1 MRNILVKI
9 LIISGFCNYSFSQ
22 EIFTKHFS
30 ISYKVK
36 PYRTIEGKSLFVPL
50 TSNSSLSSD
59 DFLPYWSKSIQISN
73 SSTLESIEIKNQV
86 WEKIQEKVS
95 AEVINAIPEK
105 FSLKSKEVDARKTK
119 QVLFAFVPLKLE
131 GNEVYYLKDFD
142 IEIKTSSNKVP
153 IQKKSSSTTLN
164 SVLRSGDWHKLA
176 ILNDGVYKISYSF
189 LKQMGVDVSN
199 LNSNWLNIYGNG
211 VGLLSE
217 DNSAA
222 KPDDLIK
229 NAIKVVDGGDGV
241 FNDGDYILFYAYGP
255 HRIDYSA
262 STLFHDYHIYSD
274 TAFYFLS
281 INPSDSPKRIS
292 TQGSI
297 SGANKTITTFDELKY
312 YQPEQENF
320 IQSGRRWFGNKFG
333 AVSTQNVEFNFPNIN
348 SANRVTFRTVLVGRS
363 FVNTLNYSITE
374 INSGNSSTTG
384 LISTIPNSSY
394 SPYAREV
401 YHTFDFSPTN
411 SNLNFSLTLNKG
423 SDPDAEGWVDYIEV
437 IANRNLTMT
446 SSQMSFSSLASVGT
460 GSISRFVISSAQDID
475 EIWEITNPSEVS
487 SISLTGTI
495 TKEFTLQTE
504 TLRKFVALVGS
515 NFNSPIFS
523 KKVENQNLH
532 SLGYADLIII
542 ANKEFLEEAKDLKS
556 AHEEKGK
563 TVHLVEQEQVFNEFS
578 SGIADATAIK
588 MFMKMFYDRASTSAE
603 VPKHLLLF
611 GDGSYDNR
619 NKIQPNTN
627 YIITYQS
634 QESLSPTS
642 TFTSDDYFVTLS
654 DDESFLNTDM
664 IDMGVGRFPV
674 KSKAEARY
682 AVDKA
687 KIYMNKS
694 SLNQD
699 DRFASIA
706 TSSSLRDWRAQ
717 VALLADDED
726 NSKFIDDNDS
736 AYVRILRT
744 APELNVT
751 KIYMDAYKQEKTP
764 GGQRY
769 PQVETEL
776 KNRVQN
782 GVLILNFVGHGGEAG
797 WTQER
802 VLNTTTISEWSNS
815 DRPAI
820 IMSATCQFSRWDN
833 PSRTSGGELA
843 FLNPRGAA
851 VALFTTT
858 RVVFATQNSLIINY
872 FFDSVFLRING
883 VPKDLG
889 RIYMD
894 TKNAFATFNNNPEH
908 RKFCLLGDPSL
919 QLGMPLHRTELTQ
932 LNDVDITNT
941 SLDTLKALSKA
952 TIKGIVTDQK
962 GAFMPNFNGVTYVSI
977 YDKKKI
983 QQNLQNDEGSTLRQ
997 FEVQNNILFKGKV
1010 SVKNGEF
1017 SSTFIVPKDINYQY
1031 GKGRVSMYAEDG
1043 KEDAIGYSDSLIVG
1057 GINENAPEDKIGP
1070 TIRLFMNDSTFVNG
1084 GMTNENPILIA
1095 KLFDENGINTAGNGI
1110 GHDLGLILD
1119 DDFAN
1124 PISVNEYYEAELD
1137 SYQKGEI
1144 QYAFSN
1150 LSVGRHTL
1158 TLKAYDV
1165 YNNPSSQTIEF
1176 YVEQKDKI
1184 TIDHVLNYP
1193 NPFTIRTQFMFQ
1205 HNQAASYLRVRIE
1218 IFTITGKLVK
1228 TIKLN
1233 APTEGFNI
1241 TPIEWNGRDE
1251 FGDKLARGVYIYK
1264 VRVENLAGESAEKFE
1279 KLVILN

>member
-1 MRNILVKI
+1 
-9 LIISGFCNYSFSQ
+9 
-22 EIFTKHFS
+22 
-30 ISYKVK
+30 
-36 PYRTIEGKSLFVPL
+36 
-50 TSNSSLSSD
+50 
-59 DFLPYWSKSIQISN
+59 
-73 SSTLESIEIKNQV
+73 
-86 WEKIQEKVS
+86 
-95 AEVINAIPEK
+95 
-105 FSLKSKEVDARKTK
+105 
-119 QVLFAFVPLKLE
+119 
-131 GNEVYYLKDFD
+131 
-142 IEIKTSSNKVP
+142 
-153 IQKKSSSTTLN
+153 
-164 SVLRSGDWHKLA
+164 
-176 ILNDGVYKISYSF
+176 
-189 LKQMGVDVSN
+189 
-199 LNSNWLNIYGNG
+199 
-211 VGLLSE
+211 
-217 DNSAA
+217 
-222 KPDDLIK
+222 
-229 NAIKVVDGGDGV
+229 DGGDGV
-241 FNDGDYILFYAYGP
+241 FNEGDYILFYAYGP

-281 INPSDSPKRIS
+281 VNPSDSPKRIS

-297 SGANKTITTFDELKY
+297 AGANKTITTFDELKY

-320 IQSGRRWFGNKFG
+320 IQSGRRWFGTKFG
-333 AVSTQNVEFNFPNIN
+333 AVSTHQVEFNFSNIN
-348 SANRVTFRTVLVGRS
+348 PANRVTVRTRLLGRS
-363 FVNTLNYSITE
+363 FINKLSYSITE
-374 INSGNSSTTG
+374 TNSGNTTTTG
-384 LISTIPNSSY
+384 LINSASNSGY
-394 SPYAREV
+394 SAYANEV
-401 YHTFDFSPTN
+401 FHTFDFFPNN

-423 SDPDAEGWVDYIEV
+423 SDPDAEGWIDYIEV
-437 IANRNLTMT
+437 IANRNLIMT
-446 SSQMSFSSLASVGT
+446 SNQMSFYSLASVGS
-460 GSISRFVISSAQDID
+460 GSISRFVISNAQNIS

-487 SISLTGTI
+487 SITLSGSS

-504 TLRKFVALVGS
+504 TLRRFVAIVGS
-515 NFNSPIFS
+515 NFDSPIFS

-532 SLGYADLIII
+532 NLGYADLIII
-542 ANKEFLEEAKDLKS
+542 ANKKFLEEAQDLKT

-563 TVHLVEQEQVFNEFS
+563 IVHLVEQEQVFNEFS
-578 SGIADATAIK
+578 SGIPDATAIK
-588 MFMKMFYDRASTSAE
+588 LFMKMFYDRAATSTD

-619 NKIQPNTN
+619 DKIQPNTN
-627 YIITYQS
+627 FIITYQS
-634 QESLSPTS
+634 TESLSPTS

-654 DDESFLNTDM
+654 DDESFTNTDM

-699 DRFASIA
+699 ERFANIA
-706 TSSSLRDWRAQ
+706 TASSLRDWRAQ

-726 NSKFIDDNDS
+726 NSGFIDDSEN
-736 AYVRILRT
+736 AYERIVKT
-744 APELNVT
+744 APELNVI
-751 KIYMDAYKQEKTP
+751 KMYMDAYKQEKTP

-782 GVLILNFVGHGGEAG
+782 GVLLLNFVGHGGPSG

-802 VLNTTTISEWSNS
+802 VLNTTTVTEWSNS
-815 DRPAI
+815 DRATI
-820 IMSATCQFSRWDN
+820 IMSATCQFSRWDD

-851 VALFTTT
+851 IALFTTT
-858 RVVFATQNSLIINY
+858 RVVFDSQNGRLIGY
-872 FFDSVFLRING
+872 FFDSVFVRTNG

-894 TKNAFATFNNNPEH
+894 TKNTYANFNSDIEH
-908 RKFCLLGDPSL
+908 RKFSLLGDPAL

-932 LNDVDITNT
+932 LNDVDITSA

-952 TIKGIVTDQK
+952 TIKGIVTDQN
-962 GAFMPNFNGVTYVSI
+962 GTFMPNFNGVTYVSI

-983 QQNLQNDEGSTLRQ
+983 QQNLQNDEKSTLKQ

-1017 SSTFIVPKDINYQY
+1017 SSTFIIPKDINYQY

-1043 KEDAIGYSDSLIVG
+1043 KEDGIGYSDSLTVG

-1070 TIRLFMNDSTFVNG
+1070 TIRLFMNDSTFANG
-1084 GMTNENPILIA
+1084 GMTNENPIMVA

-1110 GHDLGLILD
+1110 GHDLALILD

-1184 TIDHVLNYP
+1184 IIDHVLNYP
-1193 NPFTIRTQFMFQ
+1193 NPFTTRTQFMFQ

-1241 TPIEWNGRDE
+1241 APIEWNGRDE